1 MDANSV
7 NFWMNQGPWALLFVS
22 LLVYVMRDSKAREKK
37 MQDDSEKRENKYQDT
52 IDKLVEKLSIVDAIK
67 GDVEEL
73 KNFFNGGKNR

>member
-37 MQDDSEKRENKYQDT
+37 YQDT
-52 IDKLVEKLSIVDAIK
+52 IDKLVDKLSIVDAIK

-73 KNFFNGGKNR
+73 KNFFKGGKK

>member
-22 LLVYVMRDSKAREKK
+22 LLVYVIKDSRTREK
-37 MQDDSEKRENKYQDT
+37 KYQDT

-73 KNFFNGGKNR
+73 KNFFKGGKK